1 MEGKSQESTTI
12 AFSSNQTMPPQDQAL
27 NYYFKTLNPY
37 SDNLIKLVKDLNQF
51 YTDAKGF
58 KDISNYLTSENMD
71 ILRNLNYRDNIRIN
85 VILTKIYSFILSHD
99 TLYSSYLVEYSD
111 EKLNIVLQL
120 IDECTTLIQKL
131 MGFILDEGIYKLRE
145 QTLSFIK
152 CIYFN
157 YKGKIS
163 NLSIIQ
169 KLEELIES
177 FNSQFYSEAFDELN
191 QNKELFE
198 ILKTQDLEKIKNF
211 EEKFSQINNYYE
223 QYEVFKKFVKL
234 NSSED
239 INDIEQDK
247 IDFYEQYGLLL
258 LKFCKYHQYIFLNKD
273 EKNNE
278 KIHELNS
285 ADPNRSRVVFLL
297 DKIKAS
303 DEGENKNE
311 EIKINEDKD
320 KEKEKDNDN
329 NVIDKNKGNRL
340 IVDSISQKS
349 FISFA
354 QSEEY
359 NDLIRKQLNKYI
371 EITKN
376 HKENPKLKNV
386 LEQMTYFLSILNA
399 ESYVPLY
406 LSDFNKITI
415 TDNFTPSFSINVPA
429 GRTNEFY
436 LETKANE
443 TMLVFI
449 EFSLDE
455 KSKDISFQINKYESY
470 TDEFKNI
477 FIEEKVG
484 NSFKIFLLCNGYS
497 LYQIVFDNYY
507 SWFTSKDVNYR
518 VTLLELNDRPIKMDE
533 DDDDEEDNKEEN
545 KENNKENKKEEK
557 EENNINN
564 EKEEQEEKKEEK
576 EEEIHDI
583 KEEKKEEINNEE
595 DKFYCNFNGKNM
607 SFNHKEISQRINLA
621 KEKKDE
627 NIIYIP
633 VLLYLNTLRII
644 SFQTDENG
652 KEKLSFKEF
661 KDDEEDIITK
671 SFFEY
676 RIKNYLT
683 KTLKLKSS
691 ECKDKKIFIS
701 IYSLNRDLSSLNGDI
716 FEKINAVKTSTINN
730 SVNDAE
736 FTNYLEK
743 IGFYPGEEIEGFKTE
758 CKLYD
763 LCEQDL
769 IYHLFLNKTKNEENK
784 NSILFMLFD
793 EKVCNAGVLNK
804 GTIFTKLKE
813 KKNYLSNIN
822 INDENGVLDFLENVN
837 DTFEGIELVIGW
849 VDSKGE
855 YKKKTEDL
863 VEKIKK
869 YCEEKI
875 KINVHI
881 YDEEDITCEVIK
893 YINLFY
899 QN

>member
-1 MEGKSQESTTI
+1 
-12 AFSSNQTMPPQDQAL
+12 
-27 NYYFKTLNPY
+27 
-37 SDNLIKLVKDLNQF
+37 
-51 YTDAKGF
+51 
-58 KDISNYLTSENMD
+58 
-71 ILRNLNYRDNIRIN
+71 
-85 VILTKIYSFILSHD
+85 
-99 TLYSSYLVEYSD
+99 
-111 EKLNIVLQL
+111 
-120 IDECTTLIQKL
+120 
-131 MGFILDEGIYKLRE
+131 
-145 QTLSFIK
+145 
-152 CIYFN
+152 
-157 YKGKIS
+157 
-163 NLSIIQ
+163 
-169 KLEELIES
+169 
-177 FNSQFYSEAFDELN
+177 
-191 QNKELFE
+191 
-198 ILKTQDLEKIKNF
+198 
-211 EEKFSQINNYYE
+211 
-223 QYEVFKKFVKL
+223 
-234 NSSED
+234 
-239 INDIEQDK
+239 
-247 IDFYEQYGLLL
+247 
-258 LKFCKYHQYIFLNKD
+258 
-273 EKNNE
+273 
-278 KIHELNS
+278 
-285 ADPNRSRVVFLL
+285 
-297 DKIKAS
+297 
-303 DEGENKNE
+303 
-311 EIKINEDKD
+311 
-320 KEKEKDNDN
+320 
-329 NVIDKNKGNRL
+329 
-340 IVDSISQKS
+340 
-349 FISFA
+349 
-354 QSEEY
+354 
-359 NDLIRKQLNKYI
+359 
-371 EITKN
+371 
-376 HKENPKLKNV
+376 
-386 LEQMTYFLSILNA
+386 
-399 ESYVPLY
+399 
-406 LSDFNKITI
+406 
-415 TDNFTPSFSINVPA
+415 
-429 GRTNEFY
+429 
-436 LETKANE
+436 
-443 TMLVFI
+443 
-449 EFSLDE
+449 
-455 KSKDISFQINKYESY
+455 
-470 TDEFKNI
+470 
-477 FIEEKVG
+477 
-484 NSFKIFLLCNGYS
+484 
-497 LYQIVFDNYY
+497 
-507 SWFTSKDVNYR
+507 
-518 VTLLELNDRPIKMDE
+518 
-533 DDDDEEDNKEEN
+533 
-545 KENNKENKKEEK
+545 
-557 EENNINN
+557 
-564 EKEEQEEKKEEK
+564 
-576 EEEIHDI
+576 
-583 KEEKKEEINNEE
+583 
-595 DKFYCNFNGKNM
+595 M

-627 NIIYIP
+627 NMIYIP

-716 FEKINAVKTSTINN
+716 SEKINAVKTSTINN